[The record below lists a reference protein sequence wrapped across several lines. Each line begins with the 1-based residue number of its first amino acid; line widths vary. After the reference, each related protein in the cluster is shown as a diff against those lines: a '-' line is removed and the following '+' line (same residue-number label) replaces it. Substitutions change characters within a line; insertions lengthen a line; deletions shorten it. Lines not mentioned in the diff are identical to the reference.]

1 MEGHKFIR
9 AGRSRHDLVK
19 ARVQRLRKTRKC
31 WPFCGRAALQGRVS
45 RQECMRVLAPV
56 VACPGKVVISAA
68 SSLTAGHGCGFSR
81 CRLLSCL
88 GRGKAWSKIVAGSR
102 SSGPQRLK
110 PPRALRLCG
119 TTEAVPFH
127 QLVPFQTDDFSTGGT
142 RLTAW
147 SQPGQVRPG
156 HDRGGSATSG
166 LRPWP
171 PKPAR
176 PRRSLDEC

>member
-9 AGRSRHDLVK
+9 AGRSRHDLGKGTSPEVAENSQMLALPWK
-19 ARVQRLRKTRKC
+19 SGPSGPRKSSGTYAG
-31 WPFCGRAALQGRVS
+31 FS
-45 RQECMRVLAPV
+45 PV
-56 VACPGKVVISAA
+56 VACPGKVVFSAA
-68 SSLTAGHGCGFSR
+68 SSQTTGHGCGFSR
-81 CRLLSCL
+81 CSVLSCL
-88 GRGKAWSKIVAGSR
+88 GRGKARSKIVAGSR

-110 PPRALRLCG
+110 PPRSLRLCG
-119 TTEAVPFH
+119 TTEVVPFH

-156 HDRGGSATSG
+156 RDRGGSATSG

-176 PRRSLDEC
+176 PRR